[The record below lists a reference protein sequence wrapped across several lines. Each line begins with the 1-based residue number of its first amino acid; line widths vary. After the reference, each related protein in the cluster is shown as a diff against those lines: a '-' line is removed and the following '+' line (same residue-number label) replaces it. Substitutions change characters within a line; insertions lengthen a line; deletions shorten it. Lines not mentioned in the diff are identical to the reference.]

1 MSKKILVATIAIFCT
16 LLPTDSAA
24 QYFYIPV
31 HRTNLL
37 FAGDIMQHQNQL
49 DAART
54 TEGTYS
60 YSGYYRHIQ
69 GVVKS
74 ADIAVAN
81 LETPIGRSNFSGYPS
96 FCAPDS
102 FLYAARDAGFN
113 VLLFANNHCLDRGA
127 RGVRRTLAMLDSLG
141 IEHTGV
147 YLDSIDRAQRHPYIL
162 KKNNMRIALLNYTYG
177 TNGRNVPAPMV
188 VNLIDREVIAEDIQK
203 AKSMNVDAI
212 IACMH
217 WGDEYVSLPPERVRD
232 LADWLVEQGVS
243 HIIGNHPHVIQPIEI
258 KEDPTTPDRHAVV
271 YSTGNLVS
279 NMSLTNTDGGI
290 VVRMELKKTFNYTRL
305 SSLDYLFTWIAPRQN
320 NGKRDFTILPAAT
333 TVITGSSRAAQ
344 MRTVSSRLYRT
355 LARRGWLASS
365 LARTQGA
372 FSSIYLL
379 AREMTLNTSARAFW
393 KA

>member
-1 MSKKILVATIAIFCT
+1 MSKKILVAAIAIFCT

-113 VLLFANNHCLDRGA
+113 VLLFANNHCLDRGKNGA
-127 RGVRRTLAMLDSLG
+127 LYTLDLLDSLG
-141 IEHTGV
+141 IAHCGV
-147 YLDSIDRAQRHPYIL
+147 YRNAEERAERYPLLIEN
-162 KKNNMRIALLNYTYG
+162 KGMRIALLNYTYG
-177 TNGRNVPAPMV
+177 TNGRNVPTPMV

-333 TVITGSSRAAQ
+333 TVITGSSRATERQ
-344 MRTVSSRLYRT
+344 QLFLRNSRT
-355 LARRGWLASS
+355 LFERHNRGNVTEFTIDTVRVAL
-365 LARTQGA
+365 
-372 FSSIYLL
+372 
-379 AREMTLNTSARAFW
+379 
-393 KA
+393 